1 MHLRRAP
8 PCRPNQRLVRH
19 RLGAQIHSAHTMKQ
33 VLIFLVLF
41 LASEAVATPTPP
53 SKFTSKA
60 SLKKAV
66 KAFNKNVAKAIAR

>member
-1 MHLRRAP
+1 
-8 PCRPNQRLVRH
+8 
-19 RLGAQIHSAHTMKQ
+19 MKQ

>member
-1 MHLRRAP
+1 MRHPETKLLDGT
-8 PCRPNQRLVRH
+8 RLVRH
-19 RLGAQIHSAHTMKQ
+19 RLGAQIHSAHTMK
-33 VLIFLVLF
+33 LILISVVLF

>member
-33 VLIFLVLF
+33 VLISVLF

-53 SKFTSKA
+53 SKFTSKT
-60 SLKKAV
+60 SLKKAI